1 MNIALI
7 LVVCIVALIVGG
19 TVVFELVGWLAE
31 RKARERFEK
40 MTPEERFKYQNEMRK
55 KQLYPSARRA
65 GNPAK
70 VIKKRVVKG

>member
-7 LVVCIVALIVGG
+7 VVGCIVALIVVG
-19 TVVFELVGWLAE
+19 VAVFEIVGCLVE

-55 KQLYPSARRA
+55 KQL
-65 GNPAK
+65 
-70 VIKKRVVKG
+70 

>member
-7 LVVCIVALIVGG
+7 VVACIVTLIVVG
-19 TVVFELVGWLAE
+19 VAVFEIVGCLVE

-55 KQLYPSARRA
+55 KQL
-65 GNPAK
+65 
-70 VIKKRVVKG
+70 

>member
-7 LVVCIVALIVGG
+7 VVVCIVALIVIGI
-19 TVVFELVGWLAE
+19 VVFEIVGCLVE

-55 KQLYPSARRA
+55 KQL
-65 GNPAK
+65 
-70 VIKKRVVKG
+70 

>member
-7 LVVCIVALIVGG
+7 VVVCIVALIVVG
-19 TVVFELVGWLAE
+19 VAAFELVGCLVE

-55 KQLYPSARRA
+55 RQL
-65 GNPAK
+65 
-70 VIKKRVVKG
+70 V

>member
-7 LVVCIVALIVGG
+7 VVVCIVALIVVGI
-19 TVVFELVGWLAE
+19 VVFELVGWLVE

-55 KQLYPSARRA
+55 RQL
-65 GNPAK
+65 G
-70 VIKKRVVKG
+70 

>member
-7 LVVCIVALIVGG
+7 VVVCILALIVFG
-19 TVVFELVGWLAE
+19 VAAFELVGCLVE

-55 KQLYPSARRA
+55 RQL
-65 GNPAK
+65 
-70 VIKKRVVKG
+70 V

>member
-7 LVVCIVALIVGG
+7 VVVCIVALIVVG
-19 TVVFELVGWLAE
+19 VAAFELVGCLVE

-55 KQLYPSARRA
+55 
-65 GNPAK
+65 
-70 VIKKRVVKG
+70 VEI